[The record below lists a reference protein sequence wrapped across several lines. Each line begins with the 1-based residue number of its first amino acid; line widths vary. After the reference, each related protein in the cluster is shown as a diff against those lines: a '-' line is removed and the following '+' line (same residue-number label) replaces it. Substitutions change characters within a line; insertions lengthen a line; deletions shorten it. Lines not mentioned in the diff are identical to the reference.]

1 MRWIG
6 PLSISNRSASLSGA
20 CAARC
25 LVVLLVIGSGALYAK
40 ATPSLPP
47 LEQQFKNPPDRYK
60 PMPFWHINGE
70 LTTEGIRR
78 QMRDARERAGFT
90 GVSVLPLTGGGRKP
104 GTLPEFLSEA
114 YFDRFED
121 VLASAKE
128 LDMQVILYDDI
139 GFPSG
144 MAGGKM
150 ERLYPEHTRKR
161 LDKVEKLVKWRMRYR
176 DILPGGVLMS
186 AVAMHT
192 ETLERVDLRPFIKGR
207 RLEWQ
212 VPNGTWKI
220 MYFMLVQEGTHKKYL
235 MTDYLDP
242 TAVEHL
248 LSLTYDEYARRF
260 GGSFGQTIQ
269 TVFFDDIGFW
279 KYPRTWTAAFNDT
292 FEALQGFDPAPFY
305 PALWY
310 DIGPDTA
317 AVRHAFFKTRA
328 ELLAEGFPRLV
339 GAWARK
345 HGLTDT
351 GHPPGNYDPTPI
363 DMNGD
368 IFKFYR
374 HTAMPLTDYII
385 RYGFGQDG
393 HKLISSAADYY
404 DRPVVATEIY
414 GAFRENTFDKAMLYR
429 AMMDL
434 FTRGVNF
441 VIPHGMW
448 YDSEPGKIGI
458 PPLVSPYS
466 DKIAAELPAY
476 SEFVGRS
483 CLLLQGGRRVADMGV
498 LYPFEEL
505 AGWYRFEDPNN
516 PRQGFFV
523 SPETDYLQISDL
535 LTKELRRDFTFI
547 HPEFFLEDRYT
558 LQGGAVH
565 LNNTENSQTYR
576 ALVLTGCHI
585 ISHKTLAKV
594 KAFNEQGGLV
604 VATTQLPFKSAE
616 IGEDQRVLDLV
627 QGLFGIDPLDK
638 KLQQDKHVHLNK
650 KGGVAVFVPKP
661 DRANLTE
668 VFDEHMPLAD
678 VAFVPAPELPA
689 GPSHLSYIHKI
700 KDGRDIFYF
709 ANSSDMAIETDILI
723 RGHRNL
729 EAWNPHTGTIDPR
742 IKGEHVKRHGEDV
755 TRFPLTLRPV
765 TSLFLVGCDP

>member
-1 MRWIG
+1 MRWKI
-6 PLSISNRSASLSGA
+6 PFRRRYASRAGLWVSP
-20 CAARC
+20 CLAAW
-25 LVVLLVIGSGALYAK
+25 LLIVAGGIYPASV
-40 ATPSLPP
+40 SLAQS
-47 LEQQFKNPPDRYK
+47 LAQQFKDPPDRCK

-78 QMRDARERAGFT
+78 QLRDAKELAGFT

-121 VLASAKE
+121 VVQSAQA

-186 AVAMHT
+186 AVGMHT
-192 ETLERVDLRPFIKGR
+192 ETLERVDLRPFIKNNQ
-207 RLEWQ
+207 LEWQ
-212 VPNGTWKI
+212 VPNGSWKI
-220 MYFMLVQEGTHKKYL
+220 MYFMLVTEGTHKKYL

-260 GGSFGQTIQ
+260 GDNFGKTIQ

-279 KYPRTWTAAFNDT
+279 KYPRTWTAAFNT
-292 FEALQGFDPAPFY
+292 KFEELHGFDPAPFY

-317 AVRHAFFKTRA
+317 ALRHAFFRTRA

-345 HGLTDT
+345 HGLKDT

-404 DRPVVATEIY
+404 DRPIVSTEIY
-414 GAFRENTFDKAMLYR
+414 GAFRENTFDKQMLYR

-466 DKIAAELPAY
+466 AKIAAELPAY
-476 SEFVGRS
+476 SDFVGRS
-483 CLLLQGGRRVADMGV
+483 CLLLQGGRRVADIGV

-505 AGWYRFEDPNN
+505 AGWYRFEDANN

-523 SPETDYLQISDL
+523 SPETDYQQISSL

-547 HPEFFLEDRYT
+547 HPEFLLEDKYT
-558 LQGGAVH
+558 LRDGVVR
-565 LNNTENSQTYR
+565 LNNIENSQTYR
-576 ALVLTGCHI
+576 VLVLTGCNI

-594 KAFNEQGGLV
+594 KAFFQQGGLV
-604 VATTQLPFKSAE
+604 IATTQLPFQSAE
-616 IGEDQRVLDLV
+616 LGEDEKVIDLV
-627 QGLFGIDPLDK
+627 REVFAMDPSDGGAT
-638 KLQQDKHVHLNK
+638 QDIAVHVNSN
-650 KGGVAVFVPKP
+650 GGVAVFVARPT
-661 DRANLTE
+661 RANLTE
-668 VFDEHMPLAD
+668 VFDEHMPDAD
-678 VAFVPAPELPA
+678 VIFVSDPELPA

-709 ANSSDMAIETDILI
+709 SNSSDTAIDTDILI
-723 RGHRNL
+723 RGHINL
-729 EAWNPHTGTIDPR
+729 ETWNPHTGAMDRLFRGKHIE
-742 IKGEHVKRHGEDV
+742 KHGQDV
-755 TRFPLTLRPV
+755 TRFSLALPPV
-765 TSLFLVGCDP
+765 SSLFMVGRRP